1 LNINSDLGTVITT
14 SGEDAFSNKPD
25 FTMTNVSPCSHEE
38 ADTRLILHVTAAIN
52 LGKDQIA
59 AKPVDSDV
67 LVLCVVLL
75 HTSNS
80 GSSLEQGRICTP
92 H

>member
-1 LNINSDLGTVITT
+1 
-14 SGEDAFSNKPD
+14 
-25 FTMTNVSPCSHEE
+25 MTNVSPCSYEE

-67 LVLCVVLL
+67 LVLCVAAASQYSHVKLCVEFGTGKNQ
-75 HTSNS
+75 HIIPAQS
-80 GSSLEQGRICTP
+80 C
-92 H
+92 